1 MKLEFIKDSPELEEF
16 VKTLKWKDSINF
28 EGDLDD
34 YHTFEAVYFQES
46 SGKNFKVEMNRGGG
60 IYSKATFNQYHRDF
74 KTSEPYVV
82 SFYEVKPIKVTRT
95 EWENVENFT

>member
-1 MKLEFIKDSPELEEF
+1 MKLEFIKDSSELKEF
-16 VKTLKWKDSINF
+16 LKTLKWKDSINF

-34 YHTFEAVYFQES
+34 YHTFEAVYLQES
-46 SGKNFKVEMNRGGG
+46 SDKYFKTSMTRHGGV
-60 IYSKATFNQYHRDF
+60 YNKATFNQYHRDF

-95 EWENVENFT
+95 EWENVEM

>member
-46 SGKNFKVEMNRGGG
+46 SGKNFKVEMVRGGG
-60 IYSKATFNQYHRDF
+60 VYSKARFSACRRDF
-74 KTSEPYVV
+74 KTSNPYVV
-82 SFYEVKPIKVTRT
+82 SFYQVKPIEVTIT
-95 EWENVENFT
+95 EWEDV